1 MGKMN
6 NRLPPQ
12 PILIKPYTRSLWH
25 ALMELRRFQLAEAG
39 IFVPL
44 EDMED
49 QPHNVGRDEYEW
61 DYHHNEERKRLNH

>member
-1 MGKMN
+1 
-6 NRLPPQ
+6 
-12 PILIKPYTRSLWH
+12 
-25 ALMELRRFQLAEAG
+25 MELRRFQLAEAG